1 MNIISIICQKNYF
14 YSVFVFVAFF
24 SVLLVSP
31 IFPNSEPVV
40 LATPDNSLS
49 LTGEGRNTITE
60 NPSCGQVIKGEVK
73 LLSNLICPG
82 DGLIV
87 GDKNTRIDLNGFS
100 IKGPGINSNKV
111 GIMIGGQENTTI
123 MGNGIVSGFQSGIY
137 ISGSNDTVAK
147 NLNVNNNKVAFYV
160 TGTNSFDIN
169 NNMVSNNTIGIASHT
184 SNQTNVKY
192 NLFAENDLSGIT
204 FINTVNSE
212 IDGNNIFNTTNGI
225 FLDVQSSFNSV
236 NFNNVFNNVLDINNA
251 NSLPININKN
261 YFTNNNCV
269 SSLPSGLCIGR

>member
-1 MNIISIICQKNYF
+1 MSMICQKNF
-14 YSVFVFVAFF
+14 FHFAFFFVAVF
-24 SVLLVSP
+24 SILSASP
-31 IFPNSEPVV
+31 IFSNSKTIA
-40 LATPDNSLS
+40 LATSGNSLS
-49 LTGEGRNTITE
+49 LIGEVQDSITE

-73 LLSNLICPG
+73 LISNLICTG

-100 IKGPGINSNKV
+100 IKGPGMNSNKV

-123 MGNGIVSGFQSGIY
+123 TGNGIISGFQSGIY
-137 ISGSNDTVAK
+137 ISGSNDTVAR
-147 NLNVNNNKVAFYV
+147 NLNINNNKVALYV
-160 TGTNSFDIN
+160 TGSTSFDIT

-184 SNQTNVKY
+184 SDQTNIKY
-192 NLFAENDLSGIT
+192 NLFSENNLTGIT
-204 FINTVNSE
+204 FINTVDSV
-212 IDGNNIFNTTNGI
+212 IDGNNIFNTTNGV
-225 FLDVQSSFNSV
+225 FLDVQSSFNRV

-261 YFTNNNCV
+261 YFTNNNCI

>member
-1 MNIISIICQKNYF
+1 MLFFTVIFSI
-14 YSVFVFVAFF
+14 
-24 SVLLVSP
+24 LLVTP
-31 IFPNSEPVV
+31 IFPNNKTVV
-40 LATPDNSLS
+40 LAT
-49 LTGEGRNTITE
+49 TE
-60 NPSCGQVIKGEVK
+60 NPLSMIVEIKDAATENPACGQVIKGEVK
-73 LLSNLICPG
+73 LLSNLICTG

-123 MGNGIVSGFQSGIY
+123 MGNGIVSGFQSGVY

-147 NLNVNNNKVAFYV
+147 NLNINNNKVAFYV
-160 TGTNSFDIN
+160 TGTKTTDIN

-184 SNQTNVKY
+184 SNQTHIKY
-192 NLFAENDLSGIT
+192 NLFSENTLSGIT
-204 FINTVNSE
+204 FINTVGSL
-212 IDGNNIFNTTNGI
+212 IDGNSISNTTNGI
-225 FLDVQSSFNSV
+225 FMDVQSSFNRV

-251 NSLPININKN
+251 NNLPTNINNN
-261 YFTNNNCV
+261 YYTNNNCI

>member
-1 MNIISIICQKNYF
+1 MSLICQKNSF
-14 YSVFVFVAFF
+14 QIAFFFVAIF
-24 SVLLVSP
+24 SILLASP
-31 IFPNSEPVV
+31 FFPNSKTIA
-40 LATPDNSLS
+40 LATPGNPLS
-49 LTGEGRNTITE
+49 LIGEGRDSIAE

-73 LLSNLICPG
+73 LISNLICTG

-100 IKGPGINSNKV
+100 IKGPGLNSNKV

-123 MGNGIVSGFQSGIY
+123 TGNGIISGFQSGIY

-147 NLNVNNNKVAFYV
+147 NLNINNNKVALYV
-160 TGTNSFDIN
+160 TGSTSFDIT

-184 SNQTNVKY
+184 SDRTNIKY
-192 NLFAENDLSGIT
+192 NLFSENNLTGIT
-204 FINTVNSE
+204 FINTVDSV
-212 IDGNNIFNTTNGI
+212 IDGNNIFNTTNGV
-225 FLDVQSSFNSV
+225 FLDVQSSFNRV

-261 YFTNNNCV
+261 SFTNNNCI

>member
-1 MNIISIICQKNYF
+1 MSMICQKNF
-14 YSVFVFVAFF
+14 FHFAFF
-24 SVLLVSP
+24 FAAVFSILLASP
-31 IFPNSEPVV
+31 IFSNSKATA
-40 LATPDNSLS
+40 LATSGNSLS
-49 LTGEGRNTITE
+49 LIGEVQNSITE

-73 LLSNLICPG
+73 LISNLICTG

-100 IKGPGINSNKV
+100 IKGPGMNSNKV

-123 MGNGIVSGFQSGIY
+123 TGNGIISGFQSGIY
-137 ISGSNDTVAK
+137 ISGSNDTVAR
-147 NLNVNNNKVAFYV
+147 NLNINNNKVALYV
-160 TGTNSFDIN
+160 TGSTSFDIT

-184 SNQTNVKY
+184 SDQTNIKY
-192 NLFAENDLSGIT
+192 NLFSENNLSGIT
-204 FINTVNSE
+204 FINTVDSV
-212 IDGNNIFNTTNGI
+212 IDGNNIFNTTNGV
-225 FLDVQSSFNSV
+225 FLDVQSSFNRV

-261 YFTNNNCV
+261 YFTNNNCI

>member
-1 MNIISIICQKNYF
+1 MSMICQKNF
-14 YSVFVFVAFF
+14 FHIAFFFVAIF
-24 SVLLVSP
+24 SILLASP
-31 IFPNSEPVV
+31 LFPNSKTIA
-40 LATPDNSLS
+40 LATSGNSLS
-49 LTGEGRNTITE
+49 LIGEVQDSITE

-73 LLSNLICPG
+73 LISNLICTG

-100 IKGPGINSNKV
+100 IKGPGMNSNKV

-123 MGNGIVSGFQSGIY
+123 TGNGIISGFQSGIY
-137 ISGSNDTVAK
+137 ISGSNDTVAR
-147 NLNVNNNKVAFYV
+147 NLNINNNKVALYV
-160 TGTNSFDIN
+160 TGSTSFDIT

-184 SNQTNVKY
+184 SDQTNIKY
-192 NLFAENDLSGIT
+192 NLFSENNLSGIT
-204 FINTVNSE
+204 FINTVDSV
-212 IDGNNIFNTTNGI
+212 IDGNNIFNTTNGV
-225 FLDVQSSFNSV
+225 FLDVQSSFNRV

-261 YFTNNNCV
+261 YFTNNNCI